1 MLIPLLVLA
10 TTVLLAPVQADTVVP
25 VDRGTRLDVEAWR
38 GAVNIGVWDRDAVRI
53 RTGGRGERGFDLTRA
68 TAVLRVRQP
77 SRGGDAA
84 AADYTITVP
93 RWMGVWVHGQQV
105 EVTVRGTTAEIA
117 VETVGGRVLIE
128 GGGERV
134 SVRTIHGPI
143 AIRNARGRVDAWTAN
158 ESVTLDAIVGDI
170 TVETTNGG
178 ITMRGVRS
186 SNVRAATVNGS
197 VSYEGSVADRGRY
210 SLTTHNGSITM
221 TVPEAANAAVSA
233 ATYHG
238 SFRAGFPVRL
248 TGMSR
253 ERHYDFT
260 LGSGSARVEMESF
273 NGDIILQRPV
283 AGRP

>member
-1 MLIPLLVLA
+1 MLMQLLFVAATALLV
-10 TTVLLAPVQADTVVP
+10 PVQADTIVP

-38 GAVNIGVWDRDAVRI
+38 GALTVGVWDRDAVRV
-53 RTGGRGERGFDLTRA
+53 RTGGRGERAFELTRA
-68 TAVLRVRQP
+68 ATTLRVRQP
-77 SRGGDAA
+77 SRAGDAS

-93 RWMGVWVHGQQV
+93 RWMGVWIRGQQV
-105 EVTVRGTTAEIA
+105 EVTVRGTQAEVG
-117 VETVGGRVLIE
+117 VETVGGRVEIE

-143 AIRNARGRVDAWTAN
+143 TVRNARGRVDAWTAN

-210 SLTTHNGSITM
+210 SFTTHNGSITV
-221 TVPEAANAAVSA
+221 TVPEATNAAVSA

-273 NGDIILQRPV
+273 NGDIILQRPL